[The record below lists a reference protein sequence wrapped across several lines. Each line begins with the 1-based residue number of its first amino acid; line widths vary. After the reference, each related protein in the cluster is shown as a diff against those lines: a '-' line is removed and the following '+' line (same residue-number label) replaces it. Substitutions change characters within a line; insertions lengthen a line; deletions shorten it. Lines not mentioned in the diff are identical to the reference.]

1 MEGQLY
7 ETGQKLRVTGFDVL
21 RDYICQELGQ
31 RGKEDP
37 KCLKKVGK

>member
-31 RGKEDP
+31 HVKEES
-37 KCLKKVGK
+37 